1 MALIK
6 WKSNSRKC
14 FMLNCLTQSC
24 FVNICDIE
32 VLENIWD
39 AVLMYGKHLGHC
51 FNVWEIFLNIV
62 LMYGK
67 HLGHCFN
74 VWETFGT
81 LF

>member
-1 MALIK
+1 MISMTLVK
-6 WKSNSRKC
+6 RKSNSRKW

-32 VLENIWD
+32 VQENIWD
-39 AVLMYGKHLGHC
+39 AVLMYEKHLGHC
-51 FNVWEIFLNIV
+51 FNG

-67 HLGHCFN
+67 HLRHCFN